1 MYEGADLQLETI
13 KDIDID
19 KDDYIIDTALK
30 GLSKAKHEDVDLT
43 KDAIQDFQKLSI
55 AKGLPTINLN
65 RYRNDD
71 FYKYGQLMDKD
82 VPLF

>member
-1 MYEGADLQLETI
+1 MERI

-30 GLSKAKHEDVDLT
+30 ELSKAKHEDVDLT

-55 AKGLPTINLN
+55 VKGLPTINLN